1 MKTTNY
7 LQKEREPATRPFPV
21 SVALLFIIVGI
32 NITATIFSLLAAL
45 PG

>member
-1 MKTTNY
+1 MKATNY
-7 LQKEREPATRPFPV
+7 PPKEREPAARSFPV

-32 NITATIFSLLAAL
+32 NITATVFSLLAAL

>member
-7 LQKEREPATRPFPV
+7 LQKEREPAARPFPV
-21 SVALLFIIVGI
+21 SVALLFIIAGMNV
-32 NITATIFSLLAAL
+32 TATILSLLAAL

>member
-7 LQKEREPATRPFPV
+7 LQKERESSARPFPV
-21 SVALLFIIVGI
+21 SVALLFIIVGM
-32 NITATIFSLLAAL
+32 NVTATILSLLAAL